1 MISIHVVCVVFDFS
15 HKFYVLNPILTN
27 IRFLKVQVEYVNL
40 SRYQPVVMGK
50 KSKKKRQDNLS
61 HSVGE
66 VSDNVLRM
74 ISENVETAESGN
86 ISTFLMNSP
95 TSSMRCKVRW

>member
-1 MISIHVVCVVFDFS
+1 
-15 HKFYVLNPILTN
+15 
-27 IRFLKVQVEYVNL
+27 
-40 SRYQPVVMGK
+40 MGK
-50 KSKKKRQDNLS
+50 KSKKKHQENQS

-66 VSDNVLRM
+66 VSDNVSRT

-95 TSSMRCKVRW
+95 TLSMRCKVHW